1 MDSRAPSRSAIH
13 QNDIGLHARAELRAA
28 GGEPSHLTGLQK
40 ALSIE
45 SLDLCEPKSRHIFRK
60 GIDARAFAVMKEQA
74 VTVAT
79 RHWWFFVMPNG
90 TGLFRYKKESSARGE
105 PHCSNTV
112 EPLR

>member
-60 GIDARAFAVMKEQA
+60 GIDARICGHERAGGHSRDSTLV
-74 VTVAT
+74 V
-79 RHWWFFVMPNG
+79 
-90 TGLFRYKKESSARGE
+90 FRYAEWDRFVQIQKRVTCARRTTLFE
-105 PHCSNTV
+105 HS
-112 EPLR
+112 